1 MVIGAIGFVF
11 LWIGLREN
19 LFVRVKV
26 GAAILVVAVLLF
38 FTGLLT
44 VTPTEHAKKLIS
56 GFVQAAVNEQ
66 IDEALV
72 FLSPEVIIVDDWK
85 GESRSGHAGIRKSL
99 EALHRKHT
107 LSYNTILRM
116 EIYERQHDVLTELS
130 MFTRVSRIGSVPSR
144 WRILAREQPKGT
156 WSIYSIDA
164 VEIAGRSYR

>member
-1 MVIGAIGFVF
+1 
-11 LWIGLREN
+11 
-19 LFVRVKV
+19 
-26 GAAILVVAVLLF
+26 
-38 FTGLLT
+38 
-44 VTPTEHAKKLIS
+44 
-56 GFVQAAVNEQ
+56 
-66 IDEALV
+66 
-72 FLSPEVIIVDDWK
+72 
-85 GESRSGHAGIRKSL
+85 
-99 EALHRKHT
+99 